1 MSVFGPTLTSI
12 YPEIENSQPA
22 IQISQNQS
30 SISFQLSMKTI
41 ITFWSI
47 WTYFGYGWIMIPGP
61 KIERSQLRLEPFFQ
75 KPLIIASDHFLTLD
89 LLLKATPTGWK
100 ESIGFPDIEHYS
112 FNKKSFKKIKY
123 SRSSPSCYWVV
134 FFYFFWLTQ
143 KERFLKPIKK
153 KNSLSRVS
161 NHRTILVITNF
172 ILL

>member
-100 ESIGFPDIEHYS
+100 ESIGFPDIERYS

-134 FFYFFWLTQ
+134 FFLLLLIDPKGKIFKTDQ
-143 KERFLKPIKK
+143 KK
-153 KNSLSRVS
+153 KFLISCQQP
-161 NHRTILVITNF
+161 
-172 ILL
+172 